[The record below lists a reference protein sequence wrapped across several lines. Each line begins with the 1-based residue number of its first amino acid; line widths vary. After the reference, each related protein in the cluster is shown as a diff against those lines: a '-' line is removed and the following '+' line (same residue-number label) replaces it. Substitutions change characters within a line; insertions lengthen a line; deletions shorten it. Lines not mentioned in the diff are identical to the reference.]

1 MRVEVL
7 GCSGGIGGA
16 GFLTTSLLVDE
27 DILIDCGTG
36 VGQLSLEALLRIE
49 HIFLTHAH
57 LDHIAMLPMLIDTI
71 GDLRSRPIIVH
82 AGRETLKVLR
92 EHVFN
97 WLVWPD
103 FTVIPGYVNPMLR
116 LEEIRC
122 GQTLDL
128 AGRMITPIP
137 ARHAVPATGYLIDSG
152 NGSLAFSGDTAICE
166 EQIAALNAIP
176 DLRYLIIEA
185 AFPESQRAM
194 AEVSCHL
201 SSGMLHE
208 VLRRLTVRPEVF
220 VTHLK
225 PGYAE
230 EIAREVLDYA
240 GDAELRLLVAGQ
252 RFELGRQA

>member
-1 MRVEVL
+1 MKLEVL

-16 GFLTTSLLVDE
+16 GFLTTSLLVDD

-36 VGQLSLEALLRIE
+36 VGQLSLEALVRIE
-49 HIFLTHAH
+49 HIFITHAH

-82 AGRETLKVLR
+82 AGKETLKVLR

-122 GQTLDL
+122 GQTVALG
-128 AGRMITPIP
+128 GRKVTAIP
-137 ARHAVPATGYLIDSG
+137 ARHAVPAHGYLIAAG
-152 NGSLAFSGDTAICE
+152 RESLAFSGDTAICD
-166 EQIAALNAIP
+166 EQIAALNAAA
-176 DLRYLIIEA
+176 DLRYLLIEA

-208 VLRRLTVRPEVF
+208 VLGQLKVKPEVF

-225 PGYAE
+225 PGYAQ
-230 EIAREVLDYA
+230 EISREVLAYE
-240 GDAELRLLVAGQ
+240 GPLELSLLENG
-252 RFELGRQA
+252 RCFELA